1 MTASMAAHVER
12 VVSMPRRSPRPS
24 ARFLRAVAAEQ
35 SDLARR
41 RDDLL
46 EQRRLL
52 QSQLDEIDATVGE
65 VDERILLIHR
75 LTGEDHEQQSGMAGA
90 AAPVTTAQHAGGD
103 ELLRGPAIRVTAIR
117 VLLGHPRRP
126 DAIHY
131 REWFSLVAA
140 AGYHV
145 AGKDP
150 LAVFLTQL
158 SRSPLVRRGTQSGV
172 YELDRDAPD
181 RLRRDLETL
190 QSQLR
195 ALTAAP
201 SSSTESL
208 SSIRGQRT
216 AVNLEIGKLE
226 KALEEAQET
235 LKPTK
240 TGQDL
245 AAAG

>member
-1 MTASMAAHVER
+1 MAAHVER
-12 VVSMPRRSPRPS
+12 VLPMPNRSRRPS

-41 RDDLL
+41 RDELL
-46 EQRRLL
+46 EQRRRL
-52 QSQLDEIDATVGE
+52 QAQLDEIDAEVGE
-65 VDERILLIHR
+65 VDERVLLIQR
-75 LTGEDHEQQSGMAGA
+75 LIGEDPEQQHRVAGA
-90 AAPVTTAQHAGGD
+90 ATPVTTGQHVGGD
-103 ELLRGPAIRVTAIR
+103 EPLRGPAIRVTAIR
-117 VLLGHPRRP
+117 VLLAHPRRP
-126 DAIHY
+126 EAIHY
-131 REWFSLVAA
+131 REWFSLVTD
-140 AGYHV
+140 AGYRV

-158 SRSPLVRRGTQSGV
+158 SRSPLVRRGTQSGI
-172 YELDRDAPD
+172 YELDRDALD

-201 SSSTESL
+201 SNSTASL
-208 SSIRGQRT
+208 SSIRSQRT
-216 AVNLEIGKLE
+216 ALNLEIGKLE

-235 LKPTK
+235 LKPT
-240 TGQDL
+240 TAGQDL

>member
-1 MTASMAAHVER
+1 MAAHVER
-12 VVSMPRRSPRPS
+12 VVPMPKRSPRPS

-41 RDDLL
+41 RDELL

-52 QSQLDEIDATVGE
+52 QAQLDEIDATVGE
-65 VDERILLIHR
+65 VDERLLLIHR
-75 LTGEDHEQQSGMAGA
+75 LTGEDPEQQRGMAGT
-90 AAPVTTAQHAGGD
+90 APVTPTQEAGRD

-117 VLLGHPRRP
+117 VLLAHPRRP
-126 DAIHY
+126 EAMHY
-131 REWFSLVAA
+131 REWFGLVAD
-140 AGYHV
+140 AGYQV

-201 SSSTESL
+201 PSSTATL
-208 SSIRGQRT
+208 GSIRSQRT
-216 AVNLEIGKLE
+216 ALNLEIGKLE

-235 LKPTK
+235 LKPTAS
-240 TGQDL
+240 GQHL